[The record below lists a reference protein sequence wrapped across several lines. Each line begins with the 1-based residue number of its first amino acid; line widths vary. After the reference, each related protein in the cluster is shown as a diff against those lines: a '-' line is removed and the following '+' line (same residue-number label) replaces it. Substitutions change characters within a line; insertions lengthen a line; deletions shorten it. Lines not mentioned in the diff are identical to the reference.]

1 MSGGPA
7 YSHPSAAGGGMG
19 GANLMVGAST
29 GMTQSGGM
37 GERIKEAVEASI
49 GDVSNLAK
57 SKSRVR
63 YYIAELTCRLFAL
76 ENSKFFQFDLE
87 VLSERGRQ

>member
-29 GMTQSGGM
+29 GMAQSGGM

-49 GDVSNLAK
+49 GDLSNLAK
-57 SKSRVR
+57 SRVCCGTNLP
-63 YYIAELTCRLFAL
+63 AVCT
-76 ENSKFFQFDLE
+76 SKQYVFLIR
-87 VLSERGRQ
+87 S